1 MGLFDKL
8 KEAASPLMDSA
19 KDKVGDVTG
28 YDPDKVLEAA
38 DNAVD
43 ATDNISAASDA
54 LDQSRL
60 G

>member
-19 KDKVGDVTG
+19 KDKVSDVTG
-28 YDPDKVLEAA
+28 YDADKLLEAA

-43 ATDNISAASDA
+43 ASDNISAATDA
-54 LDQSRL
+54 LGESRR
-60 G
+60 

>member
-19 KDKVGDVTG
+19 KDKIGEATG
-28 YDPDKVLEAA
+28 FDADKILEAA

-43 ATDNISAASDA
+43 AGDNISAAGDA
-54 LDQSRL
+54 LRDSRL
-60 G
+60 